1 MAYDV
6 ACTLFGH
13 GNDTLQRKPVPKG
26 CCIVTGVLCG
36 EASIVEFNLKAI
48 NKVFKQ
54 NDDATRSYIMN
65 PRKYQSELE
74 NELGFKIHI
83 AEGDKGE
90 EANLF
95 DFQLFLE
102 GENDDTKTSWLV
114 RSGLYEYPIRTRRRF
129 IIGEEIDSSD
139 LKVSD
144 LELAFEESVYPT
156 VDELKAVLPKKKK
169 LSFKEVDDLIEEHFH
184 LDSADVLKR
193 YQDQSKRIVFYN
205 FVCRSQGA
213 SEFQMELRSQ
223 TKEIDTLR
231 RKSLNQNL
239 AGRLR
244 TNTEKKVEGQGK
256 TEKKRRT
263 RKNRR

>member
-6 ACTLFGH
+6 ACTIFGH
-13 GNDTLQRKPVPKG
+13 GNDTLERKPVPKG

-54 NDDATRSYIMN
+54 NDEDTHKYIMN
-65 PRKYQSELE
+65 PRKYQKELE
-74 NELGFKIHI
+74 RSLGFEIHI

-102 GENDDTKTSWLV
+102 GTNDEGGTSWLV
-114 RSGLYEYPIRTRRRF
+114 RSGLYEYPIKTRRRF
-129 IIGEEIDSSD
+129 IIDEEIDTSD
-139 LKVSD
+139 LKVSH

-156 VDELKAVLPKKKK
+156 IDQVKAVLPKKKK
-169 LSFKEVDDLIEEHFH
+169 LSFKEMDDLIEEHFH
-184 LDSADVLKR
+184 VDSDDVLKR
-193 YQDQSKRIVFYN
+193 YHDQSKRVIFYN

-213 SEFQMELRSQ
+213 SVFQMEMRSQ
-223 TKEIDTLR
+223 SKVIAALR

-244 TNTEKKVEGQGK
+244 TNAQKNLEGN
-256 TEKKRRT
+256 EKKRRT